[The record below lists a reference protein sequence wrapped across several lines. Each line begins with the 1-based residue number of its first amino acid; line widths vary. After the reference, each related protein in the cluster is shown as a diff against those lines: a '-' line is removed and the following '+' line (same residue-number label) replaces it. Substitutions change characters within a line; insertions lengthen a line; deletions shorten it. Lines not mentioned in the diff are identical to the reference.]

1 MFSPLKLN
9 DVLLTLFPPTPTPL
23 KKVTPT
29 FSRLSRLMINSQIG
43 GTSGAIYSLL
53 FTAAHNF
60 IHNHYFIQSN
70 NDDSKKQQQQPS
82 SGKKIIEKFW
92 LKLIEYCMERLSCYG
107 GARINDRSMIGK
119 YSKNQNFQKKS
130 KFSNQSKIHKFI
142 GLK

>member
-1 MFSPLKLN
+1 
-9 DVLLTLFPPTPTPL
+9 
-23 KKVTPT
+23 
-29 FSRLSRLMINSQIG
+29 MINSQIG

-70 NDDSKKQQQQPS
+70 NDDSKKQP

-119 YSKNQNFQKKS
+119 YSKNQKKNQNFQI
-130 KFSNQSKIHKFI
+130 NQKFI
-142 GLK
+142 NS